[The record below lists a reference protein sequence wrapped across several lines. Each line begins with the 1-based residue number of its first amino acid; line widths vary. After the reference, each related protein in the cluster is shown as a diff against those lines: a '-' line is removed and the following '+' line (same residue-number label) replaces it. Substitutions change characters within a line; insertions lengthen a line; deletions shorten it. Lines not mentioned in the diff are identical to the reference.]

1 MDAVSGLATTV
12 AAAIEQQGA
21 TTEEIVRSVA
31 RAAEGTEAVTGN
43 IADVSKGAEE
53 TGGAAEQV
61 LGAARGMAR
70 KSEQLSAEIQRFL
83 DGIRAA

>member
-1 MDAVSGLATTV
+1 MTV
-12 AAAIEQQGA
+12 AVAIEQQGA

-61 LGAARGMAR
+61 LGTARGMAR
-70 KSEQLSAEIQRFL
+70 KSERLSAEIQRFL